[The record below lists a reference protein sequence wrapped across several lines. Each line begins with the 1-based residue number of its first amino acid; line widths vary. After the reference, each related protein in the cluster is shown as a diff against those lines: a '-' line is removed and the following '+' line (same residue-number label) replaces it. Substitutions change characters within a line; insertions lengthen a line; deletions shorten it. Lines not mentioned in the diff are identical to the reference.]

1 MTHKAP
7 SFAERNLFFSDRVW
21 SWFHLVELRF
31 NKLGLGVLGER
42 VPLGNNS

>member
-31 NKLGLGVLGER
+31 S
-42 VPLGNNS
+42 NSSVWEHHESS

>member
-21 SWFHLVELRF
+21 SWFHLVELRLF
-31 NKLGLGVLGER
+31 TPASTGLDLAI
-42 VPLGNNS
+42 

>member
-21 SWFHLVELRF
+21 SWFHLVELRLLENSI
-31 NKLGLGVLGER
+31 NKI
-42 VPLGNNS
+42 SH